1 MMDKAGEQFWTQF
14 WQGKKLPPPIRVK
27 GRGPR
32 AWFYQEFHR
41 LWQAHLPGAT
51 SRPKKLLEIGCAQ
64 SRWLPYFAREWGY
77 TVAGLD
83 YSELGCAQS
92 RALLIREGVR
102 GSIYH
107 QDMFLPAS
115 HQLEDFDLVLSNGVV
130 EHFEDTAAVLAQM
143 AAYLKPGGQV
153 LTIVPN
159 FTGWLGRLQSLVSP
173 DILAIHRLLN
183 REDLAAAHTGAGL
196 SLQFCGYLSFLHFSV
211 VNPGGSN
218 GDWRKTCFFKGL
230 KVATVFTKY
239 LSRLCP
245 MPVDQRTAGLSSAL
259 PRNLWRKNLPYRN
272 NPKFQRKKTSR
283 LLPLTSYP
291 LGPTKSC
298 TPEGGGRRTS
308 PWPQQAKDCKKG
320 PPASE

>member
-1 MMDKAGEQFWTQF
+1 MDKAGEQFWTQF
-14 WQGKKLPPPIRVK
+14 WQGKKLPPPIRVA

-32 AWFYQEFHR
+32 TWFYQEFHS
-41 LWQAHLPGAT
+41 LWRAHLPGAA
-51 SRPKKLLEIGCAQ
+51 SNPLRLLEIGCAQ

-92 RALLIREGVR
+92 RDLLTREGVT
-102 GSIYH
+102 GNIYH

-130 EHFEDTAAVLAQM
+130 EHFEDTAAVLRQM
-143 AAYLKPGGQV
+143 AAYLRPGGLV

-159 FTGWLGRLQSLVSP
+159 FTGWLGMLQSLVSP

-183 REDLAAAHTGAGL
+183 REDLAAAHAGAGL
-196 SLQFCGYLSFLHFSV
+196 SVQFCDYLSFLHFSV

-218 GDWRKTCFFKGL
+218 GDWRKICFFKGL
-230 KVATVFTKY
+230 KVATVLTKC

-245 MPVDQRTAGLSSAL
+245 LPVDQRTAGFVICIAQ
-259 PRNLWRKNLPYRN
+259 K
-272 NPKFQRKKTSR
+272 
-283 LLPLTSYP
+283 PLT
-291 LGPTKSC
+291 GK
-298 TPEGGGRRTS
+298 
-308 PWPQQAKDCKKG
+308 
-320 PPASE
+320 PPRA